1 MSEEIVVVE
10 TTSGMIEAE
19 ILRGLLESMNISVC
33 LSHESAGKIYAL
45 GVGRLGRVDLMVP
58 ADQVDEARRII
69 ADYHAGRLIDNDEPS
84 IE

>member
-10 TTSGMIEAE
+10 TTSGMMEAD
-19 ILRGLLESMNISVC
+19 ILRGLLESMNISVG

-58 ADQVDEARRII
+58 ADQADEARRII
-69 ADYHAGRLIDNDEPS
+69 ADYHAGRFMDNDEPS

>member
-10 TTSGMIEAE
+10 TISGMMEAE

-45 GVGRLGRVDLMVP
+45 GVGRLGRVDMMVP
-58 ADQVDEARRII
+58 ADQADEARRII
-69 ADYHAGRLIDNDEPS
+69 ADYHAGRFIDKDEPS
-84 IE
+84 ID

>member
-10 TTSGMIEAE
+10 TTSGMMEAE

-33 LSHESAGKIYAL
+33 LSHESAGNIYAL

-58 ADQVDEARRII
+58 ADQADEARRII
-69 ADYHAGRLIDNDEPS
+69 TDYHAGRFMDNDEPS

>member
-10 TTSGMIEAE
+10 TTSGMMEAE

-33 LSHESAGKIYAL
+33 LSHESAGQIYAL
-45 GVGRLGRVDLMVP
+45 GVGRLGRVDMLVP
-58 ADQVDEARRII
+58 ADQADEARRII
-69 ADYHAGRLIDNDEPS
+69 ADYHAGRFIDNDEPL

>member
-10 TTSGMIEAE
+10 TISGLMEAE
-19 ILRGLLESMNISVC
+19 ILRGLLESMNISVY

-45 GVGRLGRVDLMVP
+45 GVGRLGRVDMMVP
-58 ADQVDEARRII
+58 ADQADEARRII
-69 ADYHAGRLIDNDEPS
+69 ADYHTGRFIDKDEPS